1 MLWLVWF
8 VGFCY
13 CWLVRFNSVVIV
25 FVVIIFAF
33 SLLLLICYD
42 LFVFVCC
49 LACDWVFVVMVFWFA
64 RQFVVAW
71 FVFARA

>member
-1 MLWLVWF
+1 MLWLVCF

-42 LFVFVCC
+42 LFVLVCC
-49 LACDWVFVVMVFWFA
+49 LGCDWCLW
-64 RQFVVAW
+64 
-71 FVFARA
+71 